1 MNTCLNILSCLG
13 ALEARASFFGDTW
26 HTKNGYKLPS
36 AYNFFKDARL
46 PQVELGCF
54 PCLLGRMI

>member
-1 MNTCLNILSCLG
+1 MNHCLNILSCLG

-46 PQVELGCF
+46 P
-54 PCLLGRMI
+54 